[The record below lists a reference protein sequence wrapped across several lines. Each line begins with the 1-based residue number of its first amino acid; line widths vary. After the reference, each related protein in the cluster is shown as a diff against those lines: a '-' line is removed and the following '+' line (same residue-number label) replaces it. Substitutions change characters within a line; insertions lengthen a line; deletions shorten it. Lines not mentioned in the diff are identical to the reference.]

1 MTLTTEAPDTPEA
14 TARPTAERQRR
25 PRILGV
31 LDAIMPIATVG
42 LMVYFGVAS
51 TAFFTVANFM
61 VVLQQSAPLMIAA
74 VMAAILLMSG
84 HIDLSVGSVM
94 AVAGVCAGLAF
105 PAFGLLPGL
114 AIGLA
119 VGAVLGAVN
128 GTLIGVF
135 GLSPIVITLGM
146 LAAGRGLAQTLAPGS
161 LFGFPPSVARLG
173 SGTALGVPYL
183 VWIAAAA
190 VLLGMLVMNRTAAG
204 KHVVAIG
211 VNRRAAFLNGIP
223 VKRKIFS
230 LYVLMGLAAGLA
242 GVLTVARLNSAPS
255 GTLGLGFEV
264 AVLTAVL
271 LGSVPF
277 TGGKG
282 AIWRVVLGVWLMGIL
297 KNGVTLLN
305 IGPEVGDILTGLV
318 LIVAAALEGV
328 RYLLLRRHG

>member
-1 MTLTTEAPDTPEA
+1 MTITSAAPA
-14 TARPTAERQRR
+14 TAAPAPPASRTRR
-25 PRILGV
+25 PLLITV
-31 LDAIMPIATVG
+31 LDAIMPIATIG
-42 LMVYFGVAS
+42 LMVYFGFAS
-51 TAFFTVANFM
+51 TAFFTFENLI

-74 VMAAILLMSG
+74 VMAAVLLMSG
-84 HIDLSVGSVM
+84 NIDLSVGSIM
-94 AVAGVCAGLAF
+94 AVSGVCAGLAF
-105 PAFGLLPGL
+105 PALGLVPGLIIGLLAGV
-114 AIGLA
+114 I
-119 VGAVLGAVN
+119 LGAVN
-128 GTLIGVF
+128 GVLIGF
-135 GLSPIVITLGM
+135 FELSPIVITLGM

-161 LFGFPPSVARLG
+161 LFGFPEGVARLG
-173 SGTALGVPYL
+173 PGSFLGLPYL

-190 VLLGMLVMNRTAAG
+190 VLLGMLLMNRFAAG
-204 KHVVAIG
+204 RHVIAIG

-223 VKRKIFS
+223 VKRMIFS
-230 LYVLMGLAAGLA
+230 LYTLMGLAAALA

-277 TGGKG
+277 TGGRG

-328 RYLLLRRHG
+328 RYFYNRRRT